1 MGDDDLC
8 GISLALARGMKR
20 ERKRGEEGRRG
31 REKSVFS
38 LPDYALL
45 SAESVPHAGGV

>member
-31 REKSVFS
+31 RENSVFS
-38 LPDYALL
+38 LPDSALL
-45 SAESVPHAGGV
+45 SAESVPHAGGL